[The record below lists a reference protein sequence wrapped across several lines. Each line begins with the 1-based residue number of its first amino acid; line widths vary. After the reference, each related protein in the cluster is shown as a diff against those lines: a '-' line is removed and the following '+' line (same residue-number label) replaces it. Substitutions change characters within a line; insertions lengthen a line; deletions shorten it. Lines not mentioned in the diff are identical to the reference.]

1 MLQLHLLNFIYR
13 ILFQFLTNTQKFVTA
28 DSDLVLT
35 RQVLKFMTF
44 SMETVFISLVFLM
57 FKSFRIHHLTESHL
71 MDGKPD
77 VWGG

>member
-57 FKSFRIHHLTESHL
+57 FKSFRIHLTESHL